1 MCVVGASLAPFGA
14 LIFIVSARFLIVH
27 VSFSFSSYYL
37 LTTRQEPSHT
47 ILCRVLNKSPVTSVR
62 FSEVTSGEF
71 ADAQRA
77 QKVGRA
83 ATPMP
88 FNHGKPY
95 DFISTAKLAQGH
107 TPRNQHP
114 ARQHAA
120 RQHAASTVKRATHRQ
135 QPGECS
141 RHGERSAACFASR
154 RFWLGGP
161 CCGS

>member
-27 VSFSFSSYYL
+27 VSFSFSSYCL

-47 ILCRVLNKSPVTSVR
+47 ILCRVLNKSPVTSAR

-71 ADAQRA
+71 ADA

-95 DFISTAKLAQGH
+95 DFISTRARKA
-107 TPRNQHP
+107 TPRAP
-114 ARQHAA
+114 TR
-120 RQHAASTVKRATHRQ
+120 RAPT
-135 QPGECS
+135 
-141 RHGERSAACFASR
+141 R
-154 RFWLGGP
+154 RVGREESCDTLTTTG
-161 CCGS
+161 